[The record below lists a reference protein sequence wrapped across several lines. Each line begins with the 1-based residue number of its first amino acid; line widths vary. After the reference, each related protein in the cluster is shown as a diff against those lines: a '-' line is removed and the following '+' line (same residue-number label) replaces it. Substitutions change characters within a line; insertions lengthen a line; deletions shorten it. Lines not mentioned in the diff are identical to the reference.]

1 MTEREAIENLKG
13 CVVSYEIDEHGR
25 PNGNVTADL
34 TMDVINFA
42 ISALEK
48 QEPMKPM
55 APELDPLGGV
65 THLCGNCSGELV
77 SKFHDFCPWCGQAIK
92 WEK

>member
-1 MTEREAIENLKG
+1 MTPEEAIKELKERITLAENEG
-13 CVVSYEIDEHGR
+13 Y
-25 PNGNVTADL
+25 AD
-34 TMDVINFA
+34 TIPEYIEAMNMA

-65 THLCGNCSGELV
+65 THPCGNCGGELV
-77 SKFHDFCPWCGQAIK
+77 SKFHDFCPWCGQAVN

>member
-1 MTEREAIENLKG
+1 MTPKEAIKEFKVRITLAENEG
-13 CVVSYEIDEHGR
+13 Y
-25 PNGNVTADL
+25 AD
-34 TMDVINFA
+34 TIPEYIEAMNMA

-55 APELDPLGGV
+55 APELDHLGGV
-65 THLCGNCSGELV
+65 THPCGNCGGELV
-77 SKFHDFCPWCGQAIK
+77 SKFHDFCPWCGQAVN

>member
-1 MTEREAIENLKG
+1 MRPREAIKIINQYDMNFYWNDGEPIPAEQLA
-13 CVVSYEIDEHGR
+13 E
-25 PNGNVTADL
+25 AFDL
-34 TMDVINFA
+34 A

-65 THLCGNCSGELV
+65 THPCGNCGGELV
-77 SKFHDFCPWCGQAIK
+77 SKFHDFCPWCGQAVN